1 MAVRPWCDPAR
12 QLDSFVWF
20 IGRRGCC
27 RASPRRAS
35 LSNLA
40 AKARVGRPVSVSG
53 RILIGECEDLTDREM
68 KSSQEES
75 ALRCHHRR
83 TIARVIVRPEE
94 PDDRAAITAATEAAF
109 GRTTEARM
117 VDAIR
122 ASEGFV
128 PALSLVADECGK
140 ILGHVI
146 LSYVALDT
154 GQRLLELGPL
164 SVFPERQGQGIGG
177 DLVRTA
183 LGLLTS

>member
-1 MAVRPWCDPAR
+1 
-12 QLDSFVWF
+12 
-20 IGRRGCC
+20 
-27 RASPRRAS
+27 
-35 LSNLA
+35 
-40 AKARVGRPVSVSG
+40 
-53 RILIGECEDLTDREM
+53 
-68 KSSQEES
+68 
-75 ALRCHHRR
+75 
-83 TIARVIVRPEE
+83 
-94 PDDRAAITAATEAAF
+94 
-109 GRTTEARM
+109 M

-164 SVFPERQGQGIGG
+164 SVCPERQGKESAAIWFA
-177 DLVRTA
+177 LR

>member
-1 MAVRPWCDPAR
+1 
-12 QLDSFVWF
+12 
-20 IGRRGCC
+20 
-27 RASPRRAS
+27 
-35 LSNLA
+35 
-40 AKARVGRPVSVSG
+40 
-53 RILIGECEDLTDREM
+53 
-68 KSSQEES
+68 
-75 ALRCHHRR
+75 
-83 TIARVIVRPEE
+83 
-94 PDDRAAITAATEAAF
+94 
-109 GRTTEARM
+109 M

-164 SVFPERQGQGIGG
+164 SVCPEHQGKGIGG
-177 DLVRTA
+177 DLVRLR

>member
-1 MAVRPWCDPAR
+1 
-12 QLDSFVWF
+12 
-20 IGRRGCC
+20 
-27 RASPRRAS
+27 
-35 LSNLA
+35 
-40 AKARVGRPVSVSG
+40 
-53 RILIGECEDLTDREM
+53 
-68 KSSQEES
+68 
-75 ALRCHHRR
+75 
-83 TIARVIVRPEE
+83 VIVRPEE

-109 GRTTEARM
+109 GRTAEARM

-164 SVFPERQGQGIGG
+164 SVCPERQGQGIGG

-183 LGLLTS
+183 LGIADELNEPLVLVLGFPAYYRRFGFQRASAFGIAPPDGIPDDAWIAVTLSSYSPALRGKVIWPAFSGVT

>member
-1 MAVRPWCDPAR
+1 
-12 QLDSFVWF
+12 
-20 IGRRGCC
+20 
-27 RASPRRAS
+27 
-35 LSNLA
+35 
-40 AKARVGRPVSVSG
+40 
-53 RILIGECEDLTDREM
+53 
-68 KSSQEES
+68 
-75 ALRCHHRR
+75 
-83 TIARVIVRPEE
+83 
-94 PDDRAAITAATEAAF
+94 
-109 GRTTEARM
+109 M

-164 SVFPERQGQGIGG
+164 SVFPERQGKGIGG

-183 LGLLTS
+183 LGMLTS